1 MVAQMRYTA
10 TARRDG
16 QWWVVQCDQLPAA
29 ISQVRRLD
37 QAAETHREAIAFVAG
52 IAEAD
57 VDVDVTVVMDEPVAS
72 QLQRV
77 AQLRATARDAEQEA
91 RALWSASAHELRESG
106 MTVRDIGAVL
116 GVSYQRA
123 HQLVS

>member
-16 QWWVVQCDQLPAA
+16 QWWMVQCDQLPAA
-29 ISQVRRLD
+29 ISQVRRLG
-37 QAAETHREAIAFVAG
+37 QAAETHREAIAFVAE

-57 VDVDVTVVMDEPVAS
+57 VDVTAVMDEPVAS
-72 QLQRV
+72 QLQHV
-77 AQLRATARDAEQEA
+77 AQLRAAARDAEQEA
-91 RALWSASAHELRESG
+91 RALWSASAHELHESG

>member
-1 MVAQMRYTA
+1 MSYTA

-16 QWWVVQCDQLPAA
+16 VWWVVQCDQLPAA

-37 QAAETHREAIAFVAG
+37 QAADVHREAIAFVAG
-52 IAEAD
+52 VPAAEVAVEVTADVPTSISDNLRRVAALRAEA
-57 VDVDVTVVMDEPVAS
+57 TS
-72 QLQRV
+72 
-77 AQLRATARDAEQEA
+77 AELEA
-91 RALWSASAHELRESG
+91 RELWSAAARELQANG
-106 MTVRDIGAVL
+106 FTVRDVGTVL

>member
-1 MVAQMRYTA
+1 MRYTA

-16 QWWVVQCDQLPAA
+16 SWWVVQCDQLPAA

-37 QAAETHREAIAFVAG
+37 QAGGIHQEAIAFVAG
-52 IAEAD
+52 VPASEVEVEVMAD
-57 VDVDVTVVMDEPVAS
+57 VPAGVTETLRRVATLRAEVAS
-72 QLQRV
+72 
-77 AQLRATARDAEQEA
+77 AEVEA
-91 RALWSASAHELRESG
+91 RSLWSAAARELHTAG
-106 MTVRDIGAVL
+106 LTVRDVGTVL

>member
-1 MVAQMRYTA
+1 MRYTA

-16 QWWVVQCDQLPAA
+16 PWWVVQCDQLPAA

-37 QAAETHREAIAFVAG
+37 QAPDIHREAIAFVAG
-52 IAEAD
+52 IPADQVEVDVVAD
-57 VDVDVTVVMDEPVAS
+57 VPTAVTDT
-72 QLQRV
+72 LRRV
-77 AQLRATARDAEQEA
+77 ATLRAEVTAAEVEA
-91 RALWSASAHELRESG
+91 RSLWTAAARELHAAG
-106 MTVRDIGAVL
+106 LTVRDVGTVL

>member
-1 MVAQMRYTA
+1 MAQVRYTA

-16 QWWVVQCDQLPAA
+16 RWWVVQCDQLPAA

-52 IAEAD
+52 IAETD
-57 VDVDVTVVMDEPVAS
+57 VDVDVTAVVDEPMAS

-77 AQLRATARDAEQEA
+77 AQLRAAARDAEQEA

-123 HQLVS
+123 HQLIN

>member
-1 MVAQMRYTA
+1 MRYTA
-10 TARRDG
+10 TARRGG

-29 ISQVRRLD
+29 LSQVRRLD

-52 IAEAD
+52 IEETE
-57 VDVDVTVVMDEPVAS
+57 VEVEVTAVMDEPVAS

-77 AQLRATARDAEQEA
+77 AQLRAAAREAEQEA
-91 RALWSASAHELRESG
+91 RALWSASAHELHESG

>member
-1 MVAQMRYTA
+1 MNYTA

-16 QWWVVQCDQLPAA
+16 VWWVVQCDQLPAA

-37 QAAETHREAIAFVAG
+37 QAAEVHREAIAFVAG
-52 IAEAD
+52 VPVAEVAVVVTAD
-57 VDVDVTVVMDEPVAS
+57 VPTAISDN
-72 QLQRV
+72 LRRV
-77 AQLRATARDAEQEA
+77 AALRAAAASAELEA
-91 RALWSASAHELRESG
+91 RELWSTAARELQANG
-106 MTVRDIGAVL
+106 LTVRDVGTVL

>member
-1 MVAQMRYTA
+1 MRYTA

-16 QWWVVQCDQLPAA
+16 AWWVVQCDQLPAA

-37 QAAETHREAIAFVAG
+37 QAPNIHREAIAFVAG
-52 IAEAD
+52 IPAEEVEVDVVAD
-57 VDVDVTVVMDEPVAS
+57 VPTGVSETLRRVAALRAEVAS
-72 QLQRV
+72 
-77 AQLRATARDAEQEA
+77 AQVEA
-91 RALWSASAHELRESG
+91 RSLWSAAARELQAAG
-106 MTVRDIGAVL
+106 LTVRDVGTVL

>member
-1 MVAQMRYTA
+1 MRYTA

>member
-1 MVAQMRYTA
+1 MVADVRYTA

-37 QAAETHREAIAFVAG
+37 RAAETHREAIAFVAG
-52 IAEAD
+52 VAEAD
-57 VDVDVTVVMDEPVAS
+57 VEVDVSPVVFEPVAS
-72 QLQRV
+72 QLRRV
-77 AQLRATARDAEQEA
+77 AELCETASGAEREA
-91 RALWSASAHELRESG
+91 RTLWSASARSLHESG
-106 MTVRDIGAVL
+106 MTVRDIGTVL

>member
-1 MVAQMRYTA
+1 MADVRYTA

-16 QWWVVQCDQLPAA
+16 PWWVVQCDQLPAA

-37 QAAETHREAIAFVAG
+37 QAAEIHQEAIAFVAG
-52 IAEAD
+52 VPAGEVEVEVVAD
-57 VDVDVTVVMDEPVAS
+57 VPAGVTENLRRVATLRAEVAS
-72 QLQRV
+72 
-77 AQLRATARDAEQEA
+77 AELEA
-91 RALWSASAHELRESG
+91 RSLWSAAARELHAAG
-106 MTVRDIGAVL
+106 LTVRDVGTVL

>member
-1 MVAQMRYTA
+1 MRYTA

-16 QWWVVQCDQLPAA
+16 SWWVVQCDQLPAA

-37 QAAETHREAIAFVAG
+37 QAGGIHQEAIAFVAG
-52 IAEAD
+52 VPASEVEVEVMAD
-57 VDVDVTVVMDEPVAS
+57 VPAGVTDTLRRVAS
-72 QLQRV
+72 
-77 AQLRATARDAEQEA
+77 LRAEVASAEVEA
-91 RALWSASAHELRESG
+91 RSLWSAAARELHTAG
-106 MTVRDIGAVL
+106 LTVRDVGTVL